1 MPGGIGELGSEP
13 QLWELGSEPQLAT
26 GNWGQSRNSPI
37 SSTDERELGSEP
49 QLADLQH
56 GNWGQSG
63 NFWGIGVR
71 AATRR
76 SPAPTKVD
84 RRPSCRSDP
93 NLQSPTPISASCG
106 SDPRFRRRWIVVQVA
121 ALTPISIAALTPI
134 SPISPDPIS
143 PIAALTPI
151 PHSPLTPISRVR
163 GPGPL
168 RAAGRSPSRRLRVQ
182 SRPLRGALQQPAL
195 RGLPGSEVTQ
205 PQPRSLNRAP
215 RTG

>member
-143 PIAALTPI
+143 PIAALTPLVSGQKPSKLNWLEI
-151 PHSPLTPISRVR
+151 SESTGATVLSARACCSGIFSKSVTDRICSSVYSEGSRCRSFLTIATS
-163 GPGPL
+163 
-168 RAAGRSPSRRLRVQ
+168 
-182 SRPLRGALQQPAL
+182 
-195 RGLPGSEVTQ
+195 T
-205 PQPRSLNRAP
+205 
-215 RTG
+215 